1 MRDWSRL
8 LHSVAKLSYSE
19 IVEKGKENVTS
30 LLEIIEK
37 YSDSDSA
44 PIILVGLA
52 AYTATVDDEL
62 SPVEINLI
70 TDIIGI
76 SERDFHGFVEQVK
89 ADKKIISDLRDIAIA
104 MNTDELT
111 YLATLLALIFA
122 VDGNIS
128 DEELAFLKD
137 LCC

>member
-8 LHSVAKLSYSE
+8 LHSVAKLSYDE
-19 IVEKGKENVTS
+19 IVEKGKENVTF

-62 SPVEINLI
+62 SPIEIKLI

-76 SERDFHGFVEQVK
+76 SEKDFHGFVEQVK
-89 ADKKIISDLRDIAIA
+89 ADKRIISDLRDIAIA

-128 DEELAFLKD
+128 DHELAFLKD

>member
-8 LHSVAKLSYSE
+8 LHSVAKLSYDE
-19 IVEKGKENVTS
+19 IVEKGKENVKT

-37 YSDSDSA
+37 YSDSDAA
-44 PIILVGLA
+44 PITLVGLA
-52 AYTATVDDEL
+52 AYTATVDNEL
-62 SPVEINLI
+62 SDIETKLI

-76 SERDFHGFVEQVK
+76 SEKDFHGFVEQVK
-89 ADKKIISDLRDIAIA
+89 TDKRIVTDLRDIAIA

-128 DEELAFLKD
+128 DDELDFLKD

>member
-8 LHSVAKLSYSE
+8 LHSVAKLSYDE

-62 SPVEINLI
+62 SPIEIKLI

-76 SERDFHGFVEQVK
+76 NERDFHGFVEQVK